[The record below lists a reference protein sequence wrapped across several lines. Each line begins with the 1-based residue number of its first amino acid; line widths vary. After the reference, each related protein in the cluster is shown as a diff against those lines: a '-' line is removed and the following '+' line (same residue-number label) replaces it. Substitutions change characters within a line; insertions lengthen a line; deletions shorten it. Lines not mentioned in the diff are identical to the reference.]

1 MNYTL
6 GVLTCQIKPIIMN
19 KLTTLIPF
27 LGMSILVSCG
37 PQERVSKDVFDDVNK
52 NMEIKRISEVDILD
66 KAMEWGDS
74 ITMEAQAQLIQN
86 LQEAISNQGV
96 YGAIDFCSVNALAI
110 LEKESE
116 IHNVKIRRVSNRYRN
131 PSDQPQDSEIQI
143 LEAYEY
149 NAENGIESEPN
160 IQKLENGEVLLYTK
174 PIIISSSLC
183 LNCHGKPGLEIDEA
197 TLKAIDS
204 KYPND
209 RAKDHNLKDLRGMW
223 SVMIPK
229 KEVVK
234 KM

>member
-1 MNYTL
+1 MKFFRRDWSWT
-6 GVLTCQIKPIIMN
+6 
-19 KLTTLIPF
+19 
-27 LGMSILVSCG
+27 
-37 PQERVSKDVFDDVNK
+37 
-52 NMEIKRISEVDILD
+52 DILR
-66 KAMEWGDS
+66 
-74 ITMEAQAQLIQN
+74 
-86 LQEAISNQGV
+86 
-96 YGAIDFCSVNALAI
+96 
-110 LEKESE
+110 E
-116 IHNVKIRRVSNRYRN
+116 IHHSICIPTHFIFVPFHSIHVKIRRVSNRYRN

-183 LNCHGKPGLEIDEA
+183 LNCHGKPGLEIDKA

-209 RAKDHNLKDLRGMW
+209 RAKDHNMKDLRGMW